1 LSLDLYEIALR
12 VGGYLGLFVVSVL
25 GNLIPFI
32 PIPYLAVV
40 FMYSAVLS
48 YDPLLTGV
56 VSGLGGAA
64 GKLMVYLT
72 GRGASRLIAS
82 VVGSEERLEALKK
95 LLGAYG
101 ALAAFLFAATPSP
114 DDVVIVVLGMIKYD
128 PYKFLLAV
136 VLGKIVISLIVAY
149 GGWAVSEVFSPM
161 GLWITLIASI
171 ALLALA
177 TILIIA
183 IDWVRVLEVVSREG
197 WRGVWREFKATRGE
211 AFLAWRRASGS
222 GGDR

>member
-1 LSLDLYEIALR
+1 MSIDLYEIALR
-12 VGGYLGLFVVSVL
+12 VGGYLGLFIVSVL

-64 GKLMVYLT
+64 GKLIVYLT

-82 VVGSEERLEALKK
+82 VVGGEERLEALKR

-114 DDVVIVVLGMIKYD
+114 DDVVIVVLGMIRYD
-128 PYKFLLAV
+128 VYRFLLAV
-136 VLGKIVISLIVAY
+136 ALGKIVISLAVAY
-149 GGWAVSEVFSPM
+149 GGWAVGEIFSPM

-171 ALLALA
+171 VLLALA
-177 TILIIA
+177 TLLIIA
-183 IDWVRVLEVVSREG
+183 VDWVKVLEVVSKEG
-197 WRGVWREFKATRGE
+197 WRGVWREIKVTRGRV
-211 AFLAWRRASGS
+211 FLAWRKVSSPSDVR
-222 GGDR
+222 